1 MPKSVVRPAV
11 KSADRVLDIFELFAR
26 WGQEMSHAEIAEHLG
41 IPKSSLSQLL
51 NTLEVR
57 GYLELGKS
65 KKNYRLGQALT
76 KLSGQGASVRDLLSV
91 AKPMLNELSQS
102 CGESSAVN
110 VLQGDESVVVAT
122 VLGPHRLVTHMR
134 EGDRAPLYATSGG
147 KVLLAYLPAGMRD
160 EYYARVQFT
169 PMLPNTIGSLSELRE
184 QIDQIRREG
193 VAYSME
199 EFTLGI
205 IGIAVPIGAGSGVPL
220 ASLNVAM
227 PATRNAPEA
236 RDRIVSALRRSAQL
250 TERRLQ
256 EPLAGVSAA
265 TP

>member
-1 MPKSVVRPAV
+1 MPKSVDRPAV

-57 GYLELGKS
+57 GYLELGES
-65 KKNYRLGQALT
+65 KKHYRLGQALT
-76 KLSGQGASVRDLLSV
+76 KLSGQRASVRDLLSV
-91 AKPMLNELSQS
+91 AKPILSELSQS
-102 CGESSAVN
+102 CGESAAVN
-110 VLQGDESVVVAT
+110 VLQGDESVVMAT
-122 VLGPHRLVTHMR
+122 VLGPHRLITHMR

-147 KVLLAYLPAGMRD
+147 KVLLAFLPDGMRE
-160 EYYARVQFT
+160 EYLLRVRFT
-169 PMLPNTIGSLSELRE
+169 PMFPNTITSVAELRK
-184 QIDQIRREG
+184 QIDTIRRER
-193 VAYSME
+193 VAYSVE

-205 IGIAVPIGAGSGVPL
+205 VGIAVPIGAGTGVPL

-227 PATRNAPEA
+227 PAI
-236 RDRIVSALRRSAQL
+236 RDDPKSRERVISALRRSAHL

-256 EPLAGVSAA
+256 VPLSGPRAETA
-265 TP
+265 

>member
-1 MPKSVVRPAV
+1 MAKSVDRPAV

-26 WGQEMSHAEIAEHLG
+26 WGQEMSHTEIAEHLG

-57 GYLELGKS
+57 GYLELGNN
-65 KKNYRLGQALT
+65 KKNYRLGPALT

-91 AKPMLNELSQS
+91 AKPMLIELSQA

-147 KVLLAYLPAGMRD
+147 KVLLAFLPVGMRE
-160 EYYARVQFT
+160 EYLARVQFT
-169 PMLPNTIGSLSELRE
+169 STLPNTITTVTDLRK
-184 QIDQIRREG
+184 QIDKVRREG
-193 VAYSME
+193 VAYSNE

-205 IGIAVPIGAGSGVPL
+205 VGIAVPIGAGAGIPL
-220 ASLNVAM
+220 ASLNVAI
-227 PATRNAPEA
+227 PATRDSPEA
-236 RDRIVSALRRSAQL
+236 RERIISALRRSAQL
-250 TERRLQ
+250 TERRLHQ
-256 EPLAGVSAA
+256 PLSVTSATA
-265 TP
+265 L